1 MLCFTELKKD
11 EVIADGSKQEKETL
25 LEELSAVKQSLEET
39 QSQAEQLSTER
50 KQLQEKLK
58 SALKNAK
65 VSLSSFMALSINQ
78 PLTSYL
84 KLDVMQHV
92 GEECLGYLTGC
103 GNSKQ

>member
-1 MLCFTELKKD
+1 M
-11 EVIADGSKQEKETL
+11 IADGSKQEKETL

-39 QSQAEQLSTER
+39 QSQTEQFSTER

-84 KLDVMQHV
+84 KLDILQQV